1 MPIAHQSA
9 WTRIALG
16 WVVLTLVSCSKPPA
30 SQTDMTSPGGTA
42 ASEEK
47 VLHVYNWADFMSPE
61 VIAAFSKETGIRV
74 NYDVYVSEEMRE
86 TKLLAG
92 HSNYDV
98 VVPSGTY
105 LEREIAVG
113 IYQKIDPSRIP
124 NLRNIDP
131 EVQKALGVYDPGH
144 AYGVGYTWFTT
155 AGLGFDVAK
164 LRARVPEA
172 PIDSWRLFFDPSV
185 LAKFAD
191 CGVALIDAPADVLT
205 LVLLF
210 LGRDPNSEKS
220 ADLTDAEKVLLS
232 VRPYIRYIDTAR
244 YDGDLANGSICMA
257 LGWSGD
263 IARAILRAKEAGTEA
278 NLSFS
283 LPREGSVNVFDVLA
297 IPADAPHPLNAHR
310 FMDYLLRPDVAA
322 INTNTT
328 LYANVVSASNPHIEP
343 TILSN
348 PAVYPRS
355 EVRAKLIP
363 ERPRSQAFTR
373 LLTRTWT
380 RFKTNR

>member
-1 MPIAHQSA
+1 MVLRRNASTCAH
-9 WTRIALG
+9 
-16 WVVLTLVSCSKPPA
+16 CFPA
-30 SQTDMTSPGGTA
+30 DTIWQ
-42 ASEEK
+42 
-47 VLHVYNWADFMSPE
+47 
-61 VIAAFSKETGIRV
+61 
-74 NYDVYVSEEMRE
+74 EMRE

-98 VVPSGTY
+98 VIPSGTY
-105 LEREIAVG
+105 LEREIPIGV
-113 IYQKIDPSRIP
+113 YQKIDPIRIP
-124 NLRNIDP
+124 NLQNIDP
-131 EVQKALGVYDPGH
+131 EVQKALAVYDPGH
-144 AYGVGYTWFTT
+144 AYGVCYTWFTT

-164 LRARVPEA
+164 IRARVPEA

-210 LGRDPNSEKS
+210 LGREPNSEKPT
-220 ADLTDAEKVLLS
+220 DLTDAEKVLLS

-297 IPADAPHPLNAHR
+297 FLRMRPIPSMRIAL
-310 FMDYLLRPDVAA
+310 
-322 INTNTT
+322 
-328 LYANVVSASNPHIEP
+328 
-343 TILSN
+343 
-348 PAVYPRS
+348 
-355 EVRAKLIP
+355 
-363 ERPRSQAFTR
+363 
-373 LLTRTWT
+373 
-380 RFKTNR
+380 